1 MQPRIVFDQISKRYR
16 KGGALP
22 SLRNILGHWNANENP
37 EQFYWAVNDVSFAVD
52 QGEALGI
59 IGPNGAGKTTTLK
72 LLSRVTL
79 PTSGSIDVRGRFSAL
94 IELGAGFH
102 PDLSGRE
109 NIFLNGTI
117 LGMRRAEV
125 KARFDQIVDFAGI
138 EPFIDTPVKRYSSGM
153 YARLG
158 FAIAAHVDP
167 DVLLVDEVLAVG
179 DYAFRMKCYDRMNQL
194 RDNGTALVFVSH
206 NMEDIRRVCNR
217 VIVMYRGSK
226 AFEGTAGQ
234 GVAEY
239 SNILRANASRTD
251 KPAAGG
257 DGLSQRRM
265 THAARIEKVELVDSE
280 GNSCST
286 VVSGETAFVRITFQC
301 FEETPSP
308 ICAYTMFGETGEVV
322 YDTTTRVLGM
332 DTPSYKAGEWATWT
346 YKLEMHLLDG
356 TYTVNIDL
364 AYADLSC
371 YYDFIANALNF
382 TVIGAK
388 HAKGVANLRAD
399 VAFARATPLPFTA
412 PLLTLPNTTPELA
425 GQPRR

>member
-1 MQPRIVFDQISKRYR
+1 MQPRISFDQVSKRYR

-22 SLRNILGHWNANENP
+22 SLRNILGNWNAAENP
-37 EQFYWAVNDVSFAVD
+37 DQFYWAVNDVSFAVN

-79 PTSGSIDVRGRFSAL
+79 PTSGKIDVRGRFSAL

-167 DVLLVDEVLAVG
+167 EVLLVDEVLAVG
-179 DYAFRMKCYDRMNQL
+179 DYAFRMKCYERMNQL

-217 VIVMYRGSK
+217 VIVMYRGK
-226 AFEGTAGQ
+226 RAFEGTAGQ

-251 KPAAGG
+251 KPAAGSE
-257 DGLSQRRM
+257 GLSQRRM
-265 THAARIEKVELVDSE
+265 THAARIEKVELVDDE
-280 GNSCST
+280 GKQRTT
-286 VVSGETAFVRITFQC
+286 VVSGETAFVRVTFQC
-301 FEETPSP
+301 FEQTPSP
-308 ICAYTMFGETGEVV
+308 VCACTLFGETGEVV

-332 DTPSYKAGEWATWT
+332 DTPSYQAGEWATWT

-388 HAKGVANLRAD
+388 NAKGVANLRAD
-399 VAFARATPLPFTA
+399 VTFAQAEALPSTL
-412 PLLTLPNTTPELA
+412 PLLTSPELA
-425 GQPRR
+425 GQAQR